1 VLRTIRGGDEGSF
14 VPSVAVLVGF
24 VLAVVSVGVLI
35 FFIHHIAG
43 ALQASTILDR
53 VRRTTEHA
61 IAELFPDDV
70 NQPAD
75 HDSREPPSQASDVL
89 WQPVVSEK
97 TGYVQSFDADALR
110 AFAREEGLIV
120 RMEVSVGGFVT
131 AGTPVVS
138 IARSADAT
146 GRGPV
151 GGDAIAG
158 FVPRLNS
165 LFAVNAHRTVEQ
177 DAAFGILQIVD
188 IALKAL
194 SPGIN
199 DTTTAVTCIDHLGAL
214 IACLAPRQIAP
225 RPLADGHDLRVIIT
239 GPTFATLVS
248 LAFDDI
254 RRNAAGNVT
263 VLLRMFDAI
272 QTAAQLTRDSDRR
285 RVLAFHAELVAEVAD
300 RSVSAPSDRDLLA
313 KRARAVLATVAAL
326 PTYSPFPVAP

>member
-1 VLRTIRGGDEGSF
+1 
-14 VPSVAVLVGF
+14 
-24 VLAVVSVGVLI
+24 
-35 FFIHHIAG
+35 
-43 ALQASTILDR
+43 
-53 VRRTTEHA
+53 
-61 IAELFPDDV
+61 
-70 NQPAD
+70 
-75 HDSREPPSQASDVL
+75 
-89 WQPVVSEK
+89 
-97 TGYVQSFDADALR
+97 
-110 AFAREEGLIV
+110 
-120 RMEVSVGGFVT
+120 MEVSVGGFVT

-225 RPLADGHDLRVIIT
+225 RPLADGNDLRVIIT